1 MAECGLRIADCHLP
15 ESWELSGRFMRNATF
30 PKAGSFR
37 EGSCGMR
44 DCVREYTG
52 LRICVGGCGM
62 KRLMVFVCVG
72 LGVGQ

>member
-1 MAECGLRIADCHLP
+1 LRMAECG
-15 ESWELSGRFMRNATF
+15 W
-30 PKAGSFR
+30 
-37 EGSCGMR
+37 R
-44 DCVREYTG
+44 DCVREYTAREYTG

>member
-1 MAECGLRIADCHLP
+1 L
-15 ESWELSGRFMRNATF
+15 RNATF

-37 EGSCGMR
+37 EGSWGMRNADCGMR
-44 DCVREYTG
+44 DCVREYTAREYTAREYTG

-62 KRLMVFVCVG
+62 KRLMVLVCVG

>member
-1 MAECGLRIADCHLP
+1 MAECGMPPSRKVHAECHLP
-15 ESWELSGRFMRNATF
+15 ERFMRNATF